1 MDDIKIGIVI
11 PAHNEAMTITKC
23 LASVQT
29 AIEQLPSTITAT
41 MLVVLDSCSDDT
53 LALVKSFKFKC
64 VRVES
69 VQFKSAQ
76 AKNTKIENTDVNYLC
91 CDYQCVGQ
99 VRDLGIRH
107 AIASGATWLACTDAD
122 SVVTPDWLIQQIAH
136 IKAQPTDMICGVVSV
151 DSWAH
156 LTPQT
161 RKDYMAHYQDK
172 MGHRHIHGAN
182 LSFSAEAYLAVG
194 GFAPLPCHEDVDL
207 VKRFESTGYAITW
220 SNRVR
225 VITSSR
231 LQARATE
238 GFAAFLANLE
248 TNN

>member
-23 LASVQT
+23 LASVQA

-41 MLVVLDSCSDDT
+41 VLVVLDSCRDDT
-53 LALVKSFKFKC
+53 LELVKS
-64 VRVES
+64 VQVE
-69 VQFKSAQ
+69 SAQ
-76 AKNTKIENTDVNYLC
+76 AKNTKIENADVNYLCCDYLC

-107 AIASGATWLACTDAD
+107 AIAAGATWLACTDAD

-161 RKDYMAHYQDK
+161 REYYMAHYQDK

-182 LSFSAEAYLAVG
+182 LNFSAESYLAVG
-194 GFAPLPCHEDVDL
+194 GFAPLRCHEDVDL
-207 VKRFESTGYAITW
+207 VKRFESKGYAITW

>member
-23 LASVQT
+23 LASVQA
-29 AIEQLPSTITAT
+29 AIEQLPFTITAT
-41 MLVVLDSCSDDT
+41 MLVVLDSCRDDT
-53 LALVKSFKFKC
+53 LTLVENM
-64 VRVES
+64 RVES
-69 VQFKSAQ
+69 AG
-76 AKNTKIENTDVNYLC
+76 VNYLC

-182 LSFSAEAYLAVG
+182 LSFSAESYLAVG

-207 VKRFESTGYAITW
+207 VKRFESQGYAITW

>member
-41 MLVVLDSCSDDT
+41 VIVVLDSCRDDT
-53 LALVKSFKFKC
+53 LALVESM
-64 VRVES
+64 RV
-69 VQFKSAQ
+69 KSAG
-76 AKNTKIENTDVNYLC
+76 VNYLC

-136 IKAQPTDMICGVVSV
+136 TKAQPTDMICGVVSV

-182 LSFSAEAYLAVG
+182 LSFSTESYLAVG
-194 GFAPLPCHEDVDL
+194 GFAPLGCHEDVDL
-207 VKRFESTGYAITW
+207 VKRFESKGYAITW

>member
-53 LALVKSFKFKC
+53 LTLVESMRVKS
-64 VRVES
+64 
-69 VQFKSAQ
+69 A
-76 AKNTKIENTDVNYLC
+76 DVDYLC

-107 AIASGATWLACTDAD
+107 AIAAGATWLACTDAD

-161 RKDYMAHYQDK
+161 REYYMAHYQDK

-182 LSFSAEAYLAVG
+182 LSFSAESYLAVG
-194 GFAPLPCHEDVDL
+194 GFAPLGCHEDVDL

>member
-1 MDDIKIGIVI
+1 MDDIKIVIVI

-23 LASVQT
+23 LASVQA
-29 AIEQLPSTITAT
+29 AIEQLPSTITAN

-53 LALVKSFKFKC
+53 LTLVKS
-64 VRVES
+64 VQVE
-69 VQFKSAQ
+69 SAQ
-76 AKNTKIENTDVNYLC
+76 AKNTKIENTDVDYLC

-107 AIASGATWLACTDAD
+107 AIAAGATWLACTDAD

-207 VKRFESTGYAITW
+207 VKRFESKGYAITW

>member
-41 MLVVLDSCSDDT
+41 VLVVLDSCRDDT
-53 LALVKSFKFKC
+53 LELVKN
-64 VRVES
+64 VQVE
-69 VQFKSAQ
+69 SAQ
-76 AKNTKIENTDVNYLC
+76 AKNTKIENAGVDYLCCGYLC

-136 IKAQPTDMICGVVSV
+136 INTQPTDMICGVVSV

-156 LTPQT
+156 LRPQT

-194 GFAPLPCHEDVDL
+194 GFAPLRCHEDVDL
-207 VKRFESTGYAITW
+207 VKRFESKGYAITW